1 VIEMTTKVIEV
12 TKEEVSEEVWTEEEL
27 PATIKK
33 ADEVAEARRWART
46 PGSEMSKIVRTMSR
60 FLILPILIFGV
71 YIIMHGH
78 LTPGGGFQGGA
89 VIASGVALLIVA
101 FGSHSIRKSLDGDHF
116 LALMSVGLLTFI
128 GLAFAGMLHSS
139 FFHNYLVGSSIF
151 GGTLSPSLN
160 HGEISSGG
168 LIPFMDIGV
177 GLAVA
182 AGLST
187 ALLVMARRA

>member
-1 VIEMTTKVIEV
+1 M
-12 TKEEVSEEVWTEEEL
+12 
-27 PATIKK
+27 
-33 ADEVAEARRWART
+33 
-46 PGSEMSKIVRTMSR
+46 MSKIVRTMSS
-60 FLILPILIFGV
+60 FLILPILIFGL

-101 FGSHSIRKSLDGDHF
+101 FGSYSLHRSLDGAHF
-116 LALMSVGLLTFI
+116 LVLMSFGLLIFI
-128 GLAFAGMLHSS
+128 SLAFAGMLHSS

-151 GGTLSPSLN
+151 GDTLSPSLN
-160 HGEISSGG
+160 LGGISSGG
-168 LIPFMDIGV
+168 LIPLMDIGV